1 MKKWIK
7 AFSSMALVIALGAC
21 GSSSSG
27 STAHQSYASD
37 TTSYAAEEAAYGISN
52 GYYPGET
59 ADYEAAAREDEK
71 GESETAP
78 AITGE
83 KLVYTGSM
91 TIETLNYEE
100 TVKAG
105 KERIAAYQGIVQ
117 DKNEW
122 DGDKSWYYTDGRAR
136 TSNRTLSMTVRIP
149 TEKFDAF
156 MNDMEGTG
164 KMTNRSENVQNIS
177 RQYSDNAMEIEAL
190 EKQQERLLQMME
202 AATTVEDMI
211 MVEER
216 LSQVQTELNQK
227 KSRQSTMDTD
237 VQYSTIYLNV
247 NEVQK
252 YTPADTGIRID
263 GFWEDL
269 QETFQES
276 WISFVYFLEQLA
288 LTIVRLLPFI
298 LLILAVA
305 AIIALVRKSKG
316 LDPNPFHG
324 KPKKERGNKKIEAGT
339 PKDAGDGTEK
349 KE

>member
-7 AFSSMALVIALGAC
+7 AFSSMALVIALTAC
-21 GSSSSG
+21 GSSSG
-27 STAHQSYASD
+27 TAHQSYASD
-37 TTSYAAEEAAYGISN
+37 TTSYAAEEGAYGITN
-52 GYYPGET
+52 GYYDAEA
-59 ADYEAAAREDEK
+59 ADYEESRDEK
-71 GESETAP
+71 TESGTTTP

-91 TIETLNYEE
+91 TIETLDYEE
-100 TVKAG
+100 TVKAVR
-105 KERIAAYQGIVQ
+105 ERITSYQGIVQ

-122 DGDKSWYYTDGRAR
+122 DGDKSWYYTDGRTR

-177 RQYSDNAMEIEAL
+177 RQYSDNAIEIEAL
-190 EKQQERLLQMME
+190 EKQQERLLQMMD
-202 AATTVEDMI
+202 AANTVEDMI
-211 MVEER
+211 RVEER
-216 LSQVQTELNQK
+216 LSEVQMELNQK

-237 VQYSTIYLNV
+237 VQYSTIYLNI

-252 YTPADTGIRID
+252 YTPVDSGIRID

-298 LLILAVA
+298 LLILLVG
-305 AIIALVRKSKG
+305 AIIALVRKAKG

-324 KPKKERGNKKIEAGT
+324 KPKKERGNHKIDAGT

>member
-1 MKKWIK
+1 
-7 AFSSMALVIALGAC
+7 
-21 GSSSSG
+21 
-27 STAHQSYASD
+27 
-37 TTSYAAEEAAYGISN
+37 
-52 GYYPGET
+52 
-59 ADYEAAAREDEK
+59 
-71 GESETAP
+71 
-78 AITGE
+78 
-83 KLVYTGSM
+83 
-91 TIETLNYEE
+91 
-100 TVKAG
+100 
-105 KERIAAYQGIVQ
+105 
-117 DKNEW
+117 
-122 DGDKSWYYTDGRAR
+122 
-136 TSNRTLSMTVRIP
+136 MTVRIP

-177 RQYSDNAMEIEAL
+177 RQYSDNAIEIEAL

-202 AATTVEDMI
+202 AASTVEDMI

-252 YTPADTGIRID
+252 YTPVDSGIKID
-263 GFWEDL
+263 GFWEAL

-288 LTIVRLLPFI
+288 LAIVRLLPYI

-305 AIIALVRKSKG
+305 AIIALIRKSKG

-339 PKDAGDGTEK
+339 PKDAGEAGTEK